1 MKRKKVYHYMRNI
14 GSDII
19 FLQETHS
26 DKKRLIFFW
35 KINSAGSQ
43 HGFVVFLQ
51 IAGELLF

>member
-26 DKKRLIFFW
+26 DKKRLIFFG
-35 KINSAGSQ
+35 NHSAGSQ